1 MPKSPKIEVL
11 VATGQPAVDIAR
23 THHFY
28 FGGGRWSH
36 QESIRYLLLVKD
48 NRLRYA
54 ADIRS
59 IRRIDDL
66 ARVTEPLRERIRL
79 FNAARENYHQED
91 LAAPF
96 IIIDLKPLEKSVLPA
111 ETRYPGPGAFVRGH
125 RYFADLAAFRR
136 AFAGR

>member
-1 MPKSPKIEVL
+1 MPKSPQIEVL

-23 THHFY
+23 AHHFY
-28 FGGGRWSH
+28 FGGGGWSH

-48 NRLRYA
+48 NRLQYA
-54 ADIRS
+54 ANIKS

-66 ARVTEPLRERIRL
+66 ARVTGPLRKRIEL
-79 FNAARENYHQED
+79 FNAARGNHDQAD
-91 LAAPF
+91 LAAPC
-96 IIIDLKPLEKSVLPA
+96 IIIDLVPLEKPVLPA
-111 ETRYPGPGAFVRGH
+111 ESRYPGPGAFVRGH